1 MQSQQWEQWKKEI
14 KLLEKVIIDRC
25 FHPSGFGQII
35 DSSLHHFSDA
45 SCDAYGQASYIRLIN
60 TTGNISI
67 KLVMSKSRVAPPKR
81 PTIPRLE
88 LTAAVLS
95 VKISN
100 SLHNELDIL
109 ITNEYFWTDSQV
121 VLAYIS
127 NEVKHFHLFVS
138 NRIKF
143 IRENSALDQWLYV
156 PSKENPSDDTTR
168 GLKFNNTAKDKRW
181 IHGPEFLYKPIEE
194 WPVQPTKL
202 KIENDDKEVKR
213 IKCNAVMTITEHILS
228 TLEQHTSKWHKIRNE
243 SLQPCST
250 GVTS

>member
-25 FHPSGFGQII
+25 FPPSGFGQII

-45 SCDAYGQASYIRLIN
+45 SCDAYGQASYIRLID
-60 TTGNISI
+60 TAGNISI

-95 VKISN
+95 VKITN

-127 NEVKHFHLFVS
+127 NEVKRFHLFVS

-143 IRENSALDQWLYV
+143 IRENSALDTYHPRKILQTT
-156 PSKENPSDDTTR
+156 PKED
-168 GLKFNNTAKDKRW
+168 
-181 IHGPEFLYKPIEE
+181 
-194 WPVQPTKL
+194 
-202 KIENDDKEVKR
+202 
-213 IKCNAVMTITEHILS
+213 
-228 TLEQHTSKWHKIRNE
+228 
-243 SLQPCST
+243 
-250 GVTS
+250 